1 MFLASPVLITAL
13 FTAKEATQFFIKG
26 VTAGTAVANV
36 VKKKR

>member
-1 MFLASPVLITAL
+1 MFPANPIMFAL
-13 FTAKEATQFFIKG
+13 TAKEATQFFIKG

>member
-1 MFLASPVLITAL
+1 MFPANPIVFAVA

-36 VKKKR
+36 VKRKR